1 MTTQTRRFFSRD
13 FQRALAAC
21 GWTSHK
27 GARKSLAAAALAA
40 GIFLGAVLYAPIS
53 HAGRNEQMLSTIQI
67 GNSKIDVSL
76 ESGDLAV
83 THDEVLTWVRNAAES
98 VATYYGRYPV
108 PHVALHIIPS
118 DGRGVFGGRTFGNE
132 NGGSIRVHLGNET
145 TAAGLGADWML
156 THEMV
161 HLAFPS
167 VPDDHHWIE
176 EGIATYV
183 EPIARVRAKKFDAS
197 EMWFEVVR
205 DMHQGLPQYGDQGL
219 DRTHTWGRTYWG
231 GAMFCLL
238 ADVEIRKETNNKK
251 GLDDALRGIM
261 NAGGD
266 MRYDWPIE
274 NALDAGDKATGT
286 NVLKNLY
293 AKMKGDPYPVDLP
306 ALWKELGLQQ
316 DGDTVRFVDSA
327 PLANIRNGI
336 TYGSSDASPKAA
348 TDSSSRGSLRA
359 IVVGRRASSSSGS

>member
-205 DMHQGLPQYGDQGL
+205 DMHQGLPQSGDQGL